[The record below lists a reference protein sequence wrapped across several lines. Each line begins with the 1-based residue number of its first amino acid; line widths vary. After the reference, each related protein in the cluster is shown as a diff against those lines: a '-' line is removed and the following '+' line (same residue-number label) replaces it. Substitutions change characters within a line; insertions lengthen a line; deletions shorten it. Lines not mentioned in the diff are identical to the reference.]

1 MDASGGEK
9 VNFAKVLLVL
19 VGLIFS
25 GSSDY
30 MLHSLWND
38 GRAQPPFRYISADS
52 VIDSASALERF
63 PWEWNFLYQTS
74 DTTSVE
80 SPDSLVSS
88 FDSFL
93 TSGNIRNISTATT
106 GSNHFYASGKNLYMT
121 DSGITSN
128 FQIQFCYDTL
138 DTFVVPQIW
147 IQATLYRRNIS
158 TTLGNSGFFGFA
170 ADTGNWFGTEW
181 KGDGNYIAPGHEIGG
196 AYTADSVFADTVNA
210 DSVILAYDIIGVKM
224 NLYRVVSSGLKYLGT
239 YSVPFDLRKAS
250 VRHAFR
256 PVVGVFKTG
265 SLVQATYSAQYF
277 RVGNFGYFGR
287 RDQMLVI
294 NTDGSPYKTDSG
306 DVYYTYSAND
316 YSGPITNYAGTY
328 YAIAKLNLSTLKSTQ
343 LGLIFTNL
351 GDTLA
356 ANDFSGP
363 LIHTTGSNFELYL
376 SNWSSHYN
384 NNLTLQLHSH
394 FSTSPIRTVSLIHAD
409 TVIFPGS
416 ATSYAPE
423 ITYDSV
429 TSLWWATITQS
440 PAIQILQYTS
450 PNRTTWTATG
460 LGFTQGFEGS
470 LQSTVGGTKW
480 IITGGSINNPDT
492 GFKITSLYNM
502 RYKGTIDIR
511 TPYQNGSIPINP
523 FLMPIVDGDSIIG
536 VTFDTTKKGLSG
548 NFTWGNLRYYK
559 SPRYRN

>member
-1 MDASGGEK
+1 MDVAGGEK

-80 SPDSLVSS
+80 SPDSLVTS
-88 FDSFL
+88 FDSFV

-138 DTFVVPQIW
+138 DTFAVPQIW
-147 IQATLYRRNIS
+147 IQATIYRRNIS
-158 TTLGNSGFFGFA
+158 SSLGNSGFIGFA
-170 ADTGNWFGTEW
+170 SDTANWFGTEW
-181 KGDGNYIAPGHEIGG
+181 KGDGNYIAPGHEINGIYSSDGG
-196 AYTADSVFADTVNA
+196 FVDTVLADSVV
-210 DSVILAYDIIGVKM
+210 LAYDIIGVKC
-224 NLYRVVSSGLKYLGT
+224 NLYRVLGNKLKFLEN

-250 VRHAFR
+250 VRHVFR

-265 SLVQATYSAQYF
+265 PLAIATYSAQFY
-277 RVGNFGYFGR
+277 RVGSFGYFGR
-287 RDQMLVI
+287 RDQLLVI
-294 NTDGSPYKTDSG
+294 NTDGTPYKTDSNS
-306 DVYYTYSAND
+306 VYYTFTGND
-316 YSGPITNYAGTY
+316 WEGPNVNYAGSY
-328 YAIAKLNLSTLKSTQ
+328 YAISKLNLTTFQSTQ
-343 LGLIFTNL
+343 IGLIFTNL

-363 LIHTTGSNFELYL
+363 LIHTTANNFELYL
-376 SNWSSHYN
+376 SNWSSHVG
-384 NNLTLQLHSH
+384 NNLTLELHSH
-394 FSTSPIRTVSLIHAD
+394 FSSSPLRGTSLVHAD
-409 TVIFPGS
+409 TVYFGTDT
-416 ATSYAPE
+416 TSYAPYM
-423 ITYDSV
+423 TFDS
-429 TSLWWATITQS
+429 TTNRWWATITRS
-440 PAIQILQYTS
+440 PDVTIEQYTS
-450 PNRTTWTATG
+450 SDRVTWTPTG
-460 LGFTQGFEGS
+460 QGWYTGYEGS
-470 LQSTVGGTKW
+470 LQMKVGGTQW
-480 IITGGSINNPDT
+480 IITGGYIANPDT
-492 GFKITSLYNM
+492 GFYCASLYNF
-502 RYKGTIDIR
+502 RNRGVVDIR
-511 TPYQNGSIPINP
+511 TPYTTGSSSANP
-523 FLMPIVDGDSIIG
+523 FIMPIIDGDSVIA
-536 VTFDTTKKGLSG
+536 VTFDTTRKGSQTFL
-548 NFTWGNLRYYK
+548 TWGNLRYYK